1 MKRTRQLRRSALG
14 LRPAQVFVEPGHD
27 LDEIAGPRAVVE
39 LRGQNAVP
47 AVAAGAGRAKQASL
61 ALGNDRTPN
70 DLPSILVLLIGVVQI
85 ARVGQHAVKLAK
97 TRKSHR

>member
-1 MKRTRQLRRSALG
+1 MLVQ
-14 LRPAQVFVEPGHD
+14 PGHD

-70 DLPSILVLLIGVVQI
+70 DLSSIWDLLICMIQTALVS
-85 ARVGQHAVKLAK
+85 QHAVNLAK
-97 TRKSHR
+97 TFRGR